1 MATKIYISGK
11 ISGIE
16 NEAHAIFQRAE
27 NELKQLGFEP
37 INPMAL
43 NHEHDKSW
51 HSYMKEDVKAL
62 CDCNAIYMLSNWADS
77 KGAIIEHTIAMYLG
91 LDVIYESTKH
101 MHIINEKN

>member
-1 MATKIYISGK
+1 MKTKIYISGK

-16 NEAHAIFQRAE
+16 AEAVELFSKAE
-27 NELKQLGFEP
+27 TELISKGFEP
-37 INPMAL
+37 INPMSL

-62 CDCNAIYMLSNWADS
+62 CDCDSIFMLSNWVDS

-91 LDVIYESTKH
+91 IKVIYQ
-101 MHIINEKN
+101 

>member
-16 NEAHAIFQRAE
+16 NEAPELFAKAE
-27 NELKQLGFEP
+27 TELQAKGFETV
-37 INPMAL
+37 NPMTL

-62 CDCNAIYMLSNWADS
+62 CECDEIFMLSNWIDS

-91 LDVIYESTKH
+91 LKVRYEAVS
-101 MHIINEKN
+101 